1 MIKKFLPKTLL
12 GRSTLILLI
21 PLIGLQI
28 IVTLIFY
35 NRHWDTITRHRSIN
49 FAGDI
54 ALLVESFEK
63 FDSLENQKWVLNN
76 ASSKLQI
83 ASKFKLEEKIDI
95 LKYPENPSLLEK
107 HLIDVLLP
115 LKKLF
120 LLNINDKKKLIKVLV
135 QTENGVLEFTAN
147 KKRIYSSTTY
157 IFILWMLSASLILF
171 IVALIFLRNQIKPIR
186 RLAIAVDRFGKGR
199 DVKDFKPSG
208 AKEVRRAAFAF
219 QTMKERIEN
228 SISQRNR
235 MFSSISHDIRTILT
249 RMKLELEFIP
259 TKKKG
264 GLEKDVNEMKEL
276 VGEYLNYA
284 KGEKKEKTKKIN
296 IIKIINSIL
305 KRYSKKK
312 FFSQKKKIFI
322 YLLNQ
327 IPLKDVL
334 IISYLIA

>member
-1 MIKKFLPKTLL
+1 
-12 GRSTLILLI
+12 
-21 PLIGLQI
+21 
-28 IVTLIFY
+28 
-35 NRHWDTITRHRSIN
+35 
-49 FAGDI
+49 
-54 ALLVESFEK
+54 
-63 FDSLENQKWVLNN
+63 
-76 ASSKLQI
+76 
-83 ASKFKLEEKIDI
+83 
-95 LKYPENPSLLEK
+95 
-107 HLIDVLLP
+107 
-115 LKKLF
+115 
-120 LLNINDKKKLIKVLV
+120 
-135 QTENGVLEFTAN
+135 
-147 KKRIYSSTTY
+147 
-157 IFILWMLSASLILF
+157 MLSASLILF

-264 GLEKDVNEMKEL
+264 GLEKDVNEMKEM

-312 FFSQKKKIFI
+312 IFFSKKENIYIFIKSNSFKRCIDNILSNSLKFANKINISYKKKMNHVVLTIDDDGPGIPQNEREKVLMPFYRI
-322 YLLNQ
+322 ENSRNRATGGVGLGMTIALDIIHTHGGNLYLDNSPEKGLRVN
-327 IPLKDVL
+327 ISLPL
-334 IISYLIA
+334 

>member
-1 MIKKFLPKTLL
+1 MRKWPLNKKF
-12 GRSTLILLI
+12 
-21 PLIGLQI
+21 
-28 IVTLIFY
+28 
-35 NRHWDTITRHRSIN
+35 N
-49 FAGDI
+49 
-54 ALLVESFEK
+54 
-63 FDSLENQKWVLNN
+63 LE
-76 ASSKLQI
+76 
-83 ASKFKLEEKIDI
+83 
-95 LKYPENPSLLEK
+95 
-107 HLIDVLLP
+107 
-115 LKKLF
+115 
-120 LLNINDKKKLIKVLV
+120 INDKKKLITVMVELD
-135 QTENGVLEFTAN
+135 EGVLEFRAS

-264 GLEKDVNEMKEL
+264 GLEKDVNEMKEI

-284 KGEKKEKTKKIN
+284 KGEKKEKAKKIN
-296 IIKIINSIL
+296 IVKVISSIL
-305 KRYSKKK
+305 KRYLNKNISFVRKENTYLFIKLNSFKRCFNNILSNSLKFANKIIITYKKK
-312 FFSQKKKIFI
+312 KNH
-322 YLLNQ
+322 L
-327 IPLKDVL
+327 L
-334 IISYLIA
+334 IIIDDDGPGIPPNERDKVLMPFYRIENSRNRDTGGVGLGLTISSDIILAHGGNFYLDDSPQKGLRVKISLPL